1 MSCLSWRLLAA
12 APFVCWIGCSY
23 ALVDCPEQMT
33 APSHTYLLV
42 EYRAGAVVGTTPAPE
57 VQETPSY
64 VENRERTHT
73 IALKFPDSCRT
84 EGAATATG
92 TSTTSSGS
100 MGTNCGV
107 WLAELE
113 RALTEQHYK
122 VISWSA
128 LRQQQDTKA
137 VSTYEAARTLG
148 ADVVRVVNS
157 METHTIER
165 GASKGASYRYF
176 TSNMRG
182 ESIEKYAPNEV
193 DRPWLKTFASSHAG
207 SILTNKDIVG
217 LGATLDVTAVLAT
230 TGESIWFFRHSV
242 SEAREAAT
250 GMRFLFERERPTG
263 PLVPVRPSGLPTA
276 AEPGPDRS
284 TEDVERSAVDAAP
297 ENVFQAELHK
307 LARQVADE
315 CVTRFSKVSR

>member
-1 MSCLSWRLLAA
+1 MSGPSWRLLAA
-12 APFVCWIGCSY
+12 APFVCWVGCSY

-92 TSTTSSGS
+92 TSTTSSGI

-148 ADVVRVVNS
+148 ADVVLVVNS

-165 GASKGASYRYF
+165 GASQGASYRYF

-217 LGATLDVTAVLAT
+217 LGATLDPREGQPTPEGEGLRLPPPPAKPCPSADDGGPVDELPVL
-230 TGESIWFFRHSV
+230 R
-242 SEAREAAT
+242 
-250 GMRFLFERERPTG
+250 
-263 PLVPVRPSGLPTA
+263 
-276 AEPGPDRS
+276 AELGCS
-284 TEDVERSAVDAAP
+284 LSSAVPSRRRMCAA
-297 ENVFQAELHK
+297 A
-307 LARQVADE
+307 ADRKS
-315 CVTRFSKVSR
+315 VV